1 MSGLT
6 PSERRGAR
14 VLAIVLAIGTLSDLH
29 GARAPGQAP
38 APERYLAAPA
48 PDTAPGPP
56 VSNAPAPRTASAP
69 AAPQPLDLDSASAAD
84 LDRLPGIGPV
94 LAARIV
100 EHRRV
105 HGRFRHVDELL
116 LVPGIG
122 PRLLERLRPWLR
134 EPTR

>member
-6 PSERRGAR
+6 PAERRGAR
-14 VLAIVLAIGTLSDLH
+14 VLAIVLAIGTLTDLYRARFPVTAPPPTPVAAAPFPIADT
-29 GARAPGQAP
+29 ARA
-38 APERYLAAPA
+38 L
-48 PDTAPGPP
+48 PP
-56 VSNAPAPRTASAP
+56 P
-69 AAPQPLDLDSASAAD
+69 AAERPLDLDSASVAD

-105 HGRFRHVDELL
+105 HGRFHHVDELL

-122 PRLLERLRPWLR
+122 PRLLERLRPHLR
-134 EPTR
+134 EPAR